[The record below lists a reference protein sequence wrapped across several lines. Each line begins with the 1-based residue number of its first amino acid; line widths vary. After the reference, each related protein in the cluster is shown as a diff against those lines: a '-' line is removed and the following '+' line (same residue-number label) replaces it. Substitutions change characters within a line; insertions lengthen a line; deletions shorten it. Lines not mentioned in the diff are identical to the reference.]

1 MKYIYWPIF
10 IPLTPLHLFGQ
21 SIFPA
26 DKPHSLVPSFL
37 PPSPFVASLLQ
48 QPTILFLSSSLSSSF
63 PCPFLSIASL
73 LSLID
78 IHSLS
83 EASVRLGH
91 KSLRTLMKR
100 SSSWYLPGEPQRPY
114 PQFLSP
120 ASLILYLLCVF
131 VFILCIW
138 VYGLKRFH
146 WFHSCNLLL
155 SSFLFPCLNLF
166 HSI

>member
-100 SSSWYLPGEPQRPY
+100 SSSWYLPGESISGLARNQQPMTDEYLPFF
-114 PQFLSP
+114 FLP
-120 ASLILYLLCVF
+120 
-131 VFILCIW
+131 
-138 VYGLKRFH
+138 
-146 WFHSCNLLL
+146 LL
-155 SSFLFPCLNLF
+155 STNCWPTVFGSGRRKEEIQVTF
-166 HSI
+166 HPMATENISHR

>member
-100 SSSWYLPGEPQRPY
+100 SSSWYLPGESCPNP
-114 PQFLSP
+114 F
-120 ASLILYLLCVF
+120 SLIIPTAMPSYQPAF
-131 VFILCIW
+131 VIISLQHFMT
-138 VYGLKRFH
+138 
-146 WFHSCNLLL
+146 
-155 SSFLFPCLNLF
+155 LNK
-166 HSI
+166 